1 MLRPERANSMRHAS
15 VRLQQAPVAVV
26 ARRGDELILLDL
38 DQEVNFSVAGVGGAI
53 RHVLATPSTFSV
65 VVDRLAAA
73 YDASPDRI
81 ANDVEAFVAELLRER
96 LATSS

>member
-15 VRLQQAPVAVV
+15 VRFQKAPDVVV
-26 ARRGDELILLDL
+26 ARRGDEVILLDL
-38 DQEVNFSVAGVGGAI
+38 DREVNFSAAGVGRAI
-53 RHVLATPSTFSV
+53 RHLLATPTTFSV

-81 ANDVEAFVAELLRER
+81 AADVEAFLAALLRER